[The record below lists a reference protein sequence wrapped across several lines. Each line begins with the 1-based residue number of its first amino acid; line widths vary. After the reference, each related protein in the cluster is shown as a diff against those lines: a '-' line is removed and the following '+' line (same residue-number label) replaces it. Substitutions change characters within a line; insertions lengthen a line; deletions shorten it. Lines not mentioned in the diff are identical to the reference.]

1 MTYRV
6 VQWTTGNVGRKSV
19 HAIAAN
25 SDLELVGCYA
35 WAPDKVGKDVGDL
48 CGIAAL
54 GIIATDDIEA
64 LLALKPDCVVYNPMF
79 ADVDTLVRILGAG
92 INVVTTS
99 EFINGHNL
107 GDDRDR
113 IVEACEEGGSTIFGS
128 GINPGFI
135 QLFAVVTAGISERV
149 DRISIVE
156 SFDTTIYNSPATE
169 IPMGFGYPI
178 DHPDLPAITE
188 KGSGIFREA
197 VQLVADALGAELD
210 DIVCEADYAQ
220 TTEDLPLPGDW
231 TIAAGCVAGI
241 DVRWKGITG
250 GRDVIEIRGVWT
262 KGQTL
267 APAWSTTFGYTVTV
281 QGRPT
286 ITSTLRFEPPPDF
299 VGETL
304 EDFIMLGLTITAMPA
319 ITAIP
324 TVVAAPAGIAT
335 YNDLPLLQPRGVL
348 TTAER

>member
-25 SDLELVGCYA
+25 TDLNFVGCYA
-35 WAPDKVGKDVGDL
+35 WAPDKVGRDVGEL
-48 CGIAAL
+48 CGIEPL
-54 GIIATDDIEA
+54 GVTATDDIDA
-64 LLALKPDCVVYNPMF
+64 LLTLQPDCAVYNPMF
-79 ADVDTLVRILGAG
+79 ADVDVLVRILGAG

-99 EFINGHNL
+99 EFITGQQL
-107 GDDRDR
+107 GDGRDR
-113 IVEACEEGGSTIFGS
+113 ITEACRLGNSTIFGS

-135 QLFAVVTAGISERV
+135 QLFSIVTAGISDRI
-149 DRISIVE
+149 DRISILE

-178 DHPDLPAITE
+178 DHPELLDITT

-197 VQLVADALGAELD
+197 VQLVADALGVDLD
-210 DIVCEADYAQ
+210 AVRCEAAYAQ
-220 TTEDLPLPGDW
+220 TTEELALPGEW

-241 DVRWKGITG
+241 DVRWIGTTG

-267 APAWSTTFGYTVTV
+267 DPAWSTAFGYTVTV
-281 QGRPT
+281 EGRPT
-286 ITSTLRFEPPPDF
+286 IKSTLSFEPPPDF
-299 VGETL
+299 VAETI

-324 TVVAAPAGIAT
+324 AVVAAPPGIAT
-335 YNDLPLLQPRGVL
+335 YNDLPLLLPRGVL
-348 TTAER
+348 HV